1 MPSPP
6 SAGGGVEELPVVE
19 GCLCGLL
26 YACERVHDLDRA
38 EQWLG
43 AAEDVIRRGNHMAVA
58 GHCRAHYAG
67 ILVSAGRWQDAEAEL
82 TRALD
87 LLETAAV
94 RASALCRLAELRV
107 RQGRLEEAAIL
118 LEGLGSEEE
127 AVIPLARLH
136 LAAGRPSL
144 ALELLDRAL
153 ASSELAD
160 HLEATLLALAVDC
173 HVAADE
179 IDEARARSERLTA
192 VARDQ
197 SAKFVHALAAVARGR
212 VCVAAGGG
220 DPRAC
225 WHQAMSLYAEAKM
238 PAEVARVRIELARV
252 LAAERP
258 EVAIAEATAAF
269 TTLDQ
274 LGATALADEA
284 AALLRTL
291 GAPAR
296 TGPKRSTQL
305 TKREDEVL
313 ALIGAGLT
321 SAEIGQ
327 RLYISAKTAEHHVG
341 RVLAKLGLRSRTEA
355 AAHAARSGVSGRK

>member
-1 MPSPP
+1 
-6 SAGGGVEELPVVE
+6 
-19 GCLCGLL
+19 
-26 YACERVHDLDRA
+26 
-38 EQWLG
+38 
-43 AAEDVIRRGNHMAVA
+43 
-58 GHCRAHYAG
+58 
-67 ILVSAGRWQDAEAEL
+67 
-82 TRALD
+82 
-87 LLETAAV
+87 
-94 RASALCRLAELRV
+94 
-107 RQGRLEEAAIL
+107 
-118 LEGLGSEEE
+118 
-127 AVIPLARLH
+127 
-136 LAAGRPSL
+136 
-144 ALELLDRAL
+144 
-153 ASSELAD
+153 
-160 HLEATLLALAVDC
+160 
-173 HVAADE
+173 
-179 IDEARARSERLTA
+179 
-192 VARDQ
+192 
-197 SAKFVHALAAVARGR
+197 
-212 VCVAAGGG
+212 
-220 DPRAC
+220 
-225 WHQAMSLYAEAKM
+225 M